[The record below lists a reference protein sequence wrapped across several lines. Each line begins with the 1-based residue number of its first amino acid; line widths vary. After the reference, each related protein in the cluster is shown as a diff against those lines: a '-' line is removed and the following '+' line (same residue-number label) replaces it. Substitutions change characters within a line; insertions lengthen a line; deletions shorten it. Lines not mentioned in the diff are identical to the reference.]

1 MIRGFYR
8 KKNILRLPKS
18 PCGFTLMET
27 LVAMMMLAISLVV
40 ILQLFSGGLKSGKMA
55 DDYTRAVFHA
65 REKMEEY
72 LLMENFEEGT
82 FEGTLDNKYRW
93 QVDIKFVEPEDQDQ
107 DEDQDE
113 DQEEISLVDLVYL
126 DVSVFWPVGGKEK
139 KFQVQTLKVTEKKPD
154 ESGLFLNPFK
164 E

>member
-1 MIRGFYR
+1 MIKGFYR
-8 KKNILRLPKS
+8 KKNIFRRLKS

-27 LVAMMMLAISLVV
+27 LVAMMMLAISLVA

-55 DDYTRAVFHA
+55 DDYTRAIFHA

-72 LLMENFEEGT
+72 LLIENFEEGT
-82 FEGTLDNKYRW
+82 FEGTFDNNYRW
-93 QVDIKFVEPEDQDQ
+93 QVDIIFVEPEDE
-107 DEDQDE
+107 DE
-113 DQEEISLVDLVYL
+113 EEISLVDLVYL

-139 KFQVQTLKVTEKKPD
+139 KFQIQTLKVTEKRPD

-164 E
+164 Q